1 MIVRNRSDF
10 CTILQIVKHE
20 KCHSFPCFSLRK
32 DLSGKERQNMKSL
45 PIDMSGKVSTILV
58 RLRFRPVIDLTV
70 VSLDLLMRFELRR
83 LGTPNSLFC

>member
-1 MIVRNRSDF
+1 M
-10 CTILQIVKHE
+10 
-20 KCHSFPCFSLRK
+20 SFFSVL
-32 DLSGKERQNMKSL
+32 LFAEGPFGKGETQNMKSL

-70 VSLDLLMRFELRR
+70 VSLDLWMRFELRR